1 MIAGLQLQKKQ
12 KLAELKAEAAA
23 MTATLLHC
31 VVWNG
36 TSHPLTLSCS
46 LEYTVM
52 LCNACLTEQ
61 VLHLYNV
68 TCMKTVVLCFIL
80 VSFNVPFC
88 RLQIATIFNL
98 QKATT
103 DDNSIERY
111 IFKVIFVS
119 TTGKVREYHMV
130 WLP

>member
-1 MIAGLQLQKKQ
+1 
-12 KLAELKAEAAA
+12 
-23 MTATLLHC
+23 
-31 VVWNG
+31 
-36 TSHPLTLSCS
+36 
-46 LEYTVM
+46 
-52 LCNACLTEQ
+52 
-61 VLHLYNV
+61 
-68 TCMKTVVLCFIL
+68 MKTAVLCFIL